1 MPYSAHCKLTNPLYE
16 EAAALLEGNNSLQTR
31 FADINCFDSAR
42 FCSDISV
49 NAYPTLRHYHGGN
62 GLYDEIV
69 GSKNIAEFVSTIP
82 VFSRIVLIF
91 SMLEKYRS

>member
-16 EAAALLEGNNSLQTR
+16 EAAALLEGNALQTR
-31 FADINCFDSAR
+31 FADINCFDSDS

-62 GLYDEIV
+62 GLYDEFV
-69 GSKNIAEFVSTIP
+69 GSYNIAESVSMIP
-82 VFSRIVLIF
+82 SLQGLR
-91 SMLEKYRS
+91 